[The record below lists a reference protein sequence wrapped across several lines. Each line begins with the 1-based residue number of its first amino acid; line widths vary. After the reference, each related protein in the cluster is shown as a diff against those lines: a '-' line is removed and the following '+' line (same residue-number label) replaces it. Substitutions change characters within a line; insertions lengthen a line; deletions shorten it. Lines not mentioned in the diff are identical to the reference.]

1 MIVLNKNIKYH
12 FNPFGGLS
20 IEEIPKVI
28 NPEKHLSQLSIY
40 LQNSGPLTLELS
52 GKKGRGKTTH
62 LKLLHKY
69 FPHGNIFLLEK
80 GKNFFREIM
89 DDKADLIFIDS
100 IHHLN
105 ILQRL
110 KIYSLQKQI
119 AYTTHFTRRFEG
131 HFFNKKFISCK
142 IGGISFT
149 NLNDMIKNRVKIAA
163 TASSDTNQIILNTE
177 LVKKLISKY
186 GDDYRGI
193 LRELYVNFSN
203 EN

>member
-20 IEEIPKVI
+20 MKEIPSVI
-28 NPEKHLSQLSIY
+28 NPEKHLIELRNL
-40 LQNSGPLTLELS
+40 LQNSDPLILELT

-69 FPHGNIFLLEK
+69 FPNSKMFQLEK
-80 GKNFFREIM
+80 GRNFFKEIM
-89 DDKADLIFIDS
+89 EAKSNLLFIDS

-105 ILQRL
+105 IFQRL
-110 KIYSLQKQI
+110 KVYQMPKQI
-119 AYTTHFTRRFEG
+119 VFSTHLTRSFENIFS
-131 HFFNKKFISCK
+131 HNKFISFK
-142 IGGISFT
+142 IKGISS
-149 NLNDMIKNRVKIAA
+149 NYLMEMIKNRVKIAA
-163 TASSDTNQIILNTE
+163 TGSIDTNQIILNKE
-177 LVKKLISKY
+177 LIEKLMSKY